1 MSELTFSELSQ
12 FCDKLHNYFIN
23 TGEPI
28 SQKEMAYGR
37 MVKTTEEVGELS
49 DAVLDYFGRQ
59 RSDKDHNADNLAL
72 EIADVIIAVSI
83 LAKAF
88 NVNVENALHTKMTK
102 IKKRIGENN
111 IISG

>member
-1 MSELTFSELSQ
+1 MDKLTFAELDI
-12 FCDKLHNYFIN
+12 FCEQLHHHFISI
-23 TGEPI
+23 GETP
-28 SQKEMAYGR
+28 SLKEMAYGR

-59 RSDKDHNADNLAL
+59 RSDKEHNADNLAL

-88 NVNVENALHTKMTK
+88 NVNVEEALRIK
-102 IKKRIGENN
+102 IAKIQKRIEG
-111 IISG
+111 